1 MSSRHLASRDE
12 GERGRAVQRL
22 QAAVAERGRAR
33 DVRKSAEDAP
43 DEIEASASLR
53 AADDQVAARE
63 RWLKS
68 VDDHDY

>member
-1 MSSRHLASRDE
+1 MSDRDRAAQAE

-22 QAAVAERGRAR
+22 KEAVSLRGRLRDEHQAAKGTSDEVAV
-33 DVRKSAEDAP
+33 D
-43 DEIEASASLR
+43 ASLR
-53 AADDQVAARE
+53 VADDHVAARE